1 MCYHVSS
8 FDSRH
13 ASHRWAMKKF
23 AAGAVVVLT
32 LTACGATNS
41 EPGASPSGDSQSGAI
56 SFALDWAPNTNHIGV
71 YVAQELGYFDD
82 AGLDVEI
89 LPYGSTD
96 VLQLVS
102 AGEADFGIAGQSA
115 VQVARTAGLDVVS
128 VLSATQTDAGRLVT
142 LESREDVTR
151 PADLDGKTFGGFGS
165 PLYSAIAETMIT
177 ADGGTGEFTEVSLD
191 TGSYEALSQGSIDFT
206 LSIATWENV
215 QGEIENRPYRAF
227 RYQDYGVPDQHSL
240 GIVSSDAFLASHHD
254 DATAFV
260 QAVARGYEFAAKN
273 PQEAADLLITANP
286 DTLSTATELVHRSA
300 DLMATEYFVSD
311 GRPVGAA
318 DPHMWEEFGS
328 FLFDHGFLVDSS
340 GKVLSEEPDWSE
352 YFTNEYLG

>member
-142 LESREDVTR
+142 LESREDITR

-165 PLYSAIAETMIT
+165 RCTP
-177 ADGGTGEFTEVSLD
+177 
-191 TGSYEALSQGSIDFT
+191 
-206 LSIATWENV
+206 
-215 QGEIENRPYRAF
+215 
-227 RYQDYGVPDQHSL
+227 
-240 GIVSSDAFLASHHD
+240 
-254 DATAFV
+254 
-260 QAVARGYEFAAKN
+260 
-273 PQEAADLLITANP
+273 
-286 DTLSTATELVHRSA
+286 RSPK
-300 DLMATEYFVSD
+300 
-311 GRPVGAA
+311 R
-318 DPHMWEEFGS
+318 
-328 FLFDHGFLVDSS
+328 
-340 GKVLSEEPDWSE
+340 
-352 YFTNEYLG
+352 